1 MRGGCA
7 DIARTARKAVGG
19 DTVVVRMVMAVHT
32 LKCIHRHGEKAS
44 GLPLWN
50 ARLHEPCRARVPEGM
65 RGNARTAEACPCHG
79 SPEALFYAPDGLAV
93 LIHYG
98 AERRPRRLAF
108 LRCDNS
114 RGGIYVCD
122 RFFFVSL
129 RPGKRKST
137 RLASKST
144 MAHLSERIASDR
156 WPV

>member
-1 MRGGCA
+1 
-7 DIARTARKAVGG
+7 
-19 DTVVVRMVMAVHT
+19 MAVHT

-98 AERRPRRLAF
+98 AERRPPTSSVSEMRQQSRRNLRVRSLF
-108 LRCDNS
+108 LRLLTS
-114 RGGIYVCD
+114 R
-122 RFFFVSL
+122 
-129 RPGKRKST
+129 
-137 RLASKST
+137 
-144 MAHLSERIASDR
+144 
-156 WPV
+156 